1 MQARHFFPAFAWLV
15 FVTVLSTMP
24 GVQLPRFNLIGTD
37 KLAHAFVYGVL
48 VWLILRGVARAGMR
62 ISLWMGLAAFACS
75 AGYGAFMEWVQG
87 TFFPGRFF
95 EWDDMIANT
104 FGAAVGWLVSRWTI
118 AATN

>member
-1 MQARHFFPAFAWLV
+1 MQIKHFFPALAWLV

-24 GVQLPRFNLIGTD
+24 GVQLPRFSLIGTD
-37 KLAHAFVYGVL
+37 KLGHAFVYGVL
-48 VWLILRGVARAGMR
+48 VWLVLRGVARAGAAR
-62 ISLWMGLAAFACS
+62 SAWIGFAAFAFS

-104 FGAAVGWLVSRWTI
+104 FGAAVGWLAARWAI
-118 AATN
+118 SVKD